1 MRGTRRTTTDPIT
14 PQNIQGSNP
23 AINSKADSEKR
34 ADYVEHIADEEQLRG
49 GDIGKKDLP
58 QNSEKSKQ
66 LKKEIDTRKPGDDV
80 DPKQSL
86 ANE

>member
-23 AINSKADSEKR
+23 AIDSKVDSDKR
-34 ADYVEHIADEEQLRG
+34 AGYIEHIADEDQLRG
-49 GDIGKKDLP
+49 DTEKKDLP
-58 QNSEKSKQ
+58 ESSAKSEQ
-66 LKKEIDTRKPGDDV
+66 LKKEVENRKPGDDV
-80 DPKQSL
+80 DPNQSL